1 MIKIKKSNCN
11 AIHDFA
17 VHNERQIINGTKL
30 KALYFLIQKKGE
42 IIETKDENLKGL
54 KCLEYQKG
62 IYIAIKHKP
71 VKKNSFFP
79 CMIKTIQLTQL

>member
-1 MIKIKKSNCN
+1 MINIKKSNCN
-11 AIHDFA
+11 AINDFA
-17 VHNERQIINGTKL
+17 VHNTRQIIYGTKL
-30 KALYFLIQKKGE
+30 EALYFLIQKKGE

-62 IYIAIKHKP
+62 VYIAIKHNPIKE
-71 VKKNSFFP
+71 NSFFP